1 MRNIKK
7 SHLDE
12 LKALNN
18 PPAAVKLTLEC
29 VVDLIG
35 DKLASGRGQPLG
47 GGGEYAWRDI
57 RKAVVHRDFITSVV
71 AFKSESI
78 TDEIRRRVE
87 KRLAG
92 AKIKLDYHKARSRQN
107 TFIAETLVSDECRCM
122 SQLTHEE
129 Y

>member
-92 AKIKLDYHKARSRQN
+92 AKIKLDYHKARGSTTCDHRNPLQS
-107 TFIAETLVSDECRCM
+107 VECRRM
-122 SQLTHEE
+122 SHLRPE
-129 Y
+129 